1 MRDVSR
7 FLKAQ
12 DTPYLGYYQ
21 ALEEMKFGRKI
32 SHWIW
37 FVFPQ
42 MKGLG
47 HSSMSEYY
55 GIADRE
61 EAEDYL
67 LNSTL
72 NDRIHEISRT
82 LLEHQGTSARRIFGD
97 VDAMKVRSSMTLF
110 DALSPDDVFGEVLD
124 AFFDGERD
132 ERTLALLES
141 E

>member
-67 LNSTL
+67 RNSTL